1 MDNLNTNPERSSK
14 LFLDAPLIGG
24 AMMAFFSVIPLL
36 GLFNILCCMWLV
48 VGGGVSYLLVSKK
61 EEYVPKSTDGLLYG
75 ALSGVFGWVFYVLL
89 TFLMLGIKAK
99 KIALIKERMVNMN
112 TPEAEKILE
121 LMDRFGIKMIT
132 LFVSLGLII
141 FFLIFPSI
149 GGAVTQ
155 ALVKK
160 EKKMDAE
167 KSNLQQKKEG
177 K

>member
-1 MDNLNTNPERSSK
+1 MDNLNPKPEEGTK

-24 AMMAFFSVIPLL
+24 AMMAFFSVVPLL

-61 EEYVPKSTDGLLYG
+61 EEYIPKSTNGLIYG
-75 ALSGVFGWVFYVLL
+75 ALSGVFGWVFYTLL

-99 KIALIKERMVNMN
+99 KIALIKEKMVNMN
-112 TPEAEKILE
+112 TPEASKILE
-121 LMDRFGIKMIT
+121 LIDRFGIKMIT

-160 EKKMDAE
+160 EKKIDEE
-167 KSNLQQKKEG
+167 KNSLEGVKEG
-177 K
+177 E